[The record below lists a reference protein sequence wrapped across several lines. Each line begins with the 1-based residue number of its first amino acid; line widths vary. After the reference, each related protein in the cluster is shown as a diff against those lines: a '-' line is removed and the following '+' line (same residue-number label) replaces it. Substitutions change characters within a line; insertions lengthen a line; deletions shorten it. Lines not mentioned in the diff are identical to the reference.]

1 MSFSMKLLFL
11 AIVAGTLFSS
21 VGTPAASAAD
31 RWPEWR
37 GVDGQGHSAATGL
50 PVQWSETEHVAW
62 KVKVPGHGWST
73 PVVEEGMVWVTTAI
87 DRPASPE
94 DAKRRRQTTTNSQP
108 LTISEFVSLRAVG
121 IDLRTGALK
130 HDIEVLNEVDPQMIH
145 HENSY
150 ATPTPIIEN
159 GRLYCHYGPSGIACL
174 DVVTGKVVWSNRTL
188 RVLHENGPGST
199 PVLWNGLLFVH
210 CDGIDQQYIVA
221 LDKAT
226 GEIAWKTDRTG
237 ELNEN
242 PQLQKSYATPLVTDV
257 NGAPQVIS
265 PAADW
270 LYGYHPE
277 TGHELWRLKYG
288 QLGFSNAP
296 RPVAGHG
303 LLYIC
308 TGYMKSELLA
318 VRLAGQGSAAQPSIA
333 WRFKKQV
340 PNVASPLLV
349 GDELY
354 FASDKGVATCIDAKT
369 GEMHWA
375 ERIGSRFWA
384 SPVYADGRIYFLDRD
399 ATTTVIAPGTTF
411 KKLAVNVLPGE
422 MLAGAAV
429 VDGAMI
435 LRTDEAVYRIGEA
448 QSACDAASSESQ
460 ALSR

>member
-1 MSFSMKLLFL
+1 MVPSFYIRLILVALLL
-11 AIVAGTLFSS
+11 INCLLVS
-21 VGTPAASAAD
+21 PANAAD

-37 GVDGQGHSAATGL
+37 GVNGQGHSAARDL
-50 PVQWSETEHVAW
+50 PLRWSESEHVAW
-62 KVKVPGHGWST
+62 KAKLPGQGWST
-73 PVVEEGMVWVTTAI
+73 PVVEDGLVWVTTAV
-87 DRPASPE
+87 DRLASKE
-94 DAKRRRQTTTNSQP
+94 DAQRRRKTTTNSQP
-108 LTISEFVSLRAVG
+108 LRISEFVSLRAIGVDLQTG
-121 IDLRTGALK
+121 DLR

-145 HENSY
+145 HENTY
-150 ATPTPIIEN
+150 ATPTPIIDQ

-174 DVVTGKVVWSNRTL
+174 DTTTGKVVWSNRTL
-188 RVLHENGPGST
+188 RVKHENGPGSS
-199 PVLWNGLLFVH
+199 PVLWDDLLLIH

-221 LDKAT
+221 LDTQT
-226 GEIAWKTDRTG
+226 GEIVWKTDRSG
-237 ELNEN
+237 EMNPN
-242 PQLQKSYATPLVTDV
+242 PQLQKAYATPLVVDIH
-257 NGAPQVIS
+257 GSPQVIS

-270 LYGYHPE
+270 LYGYHPRS
-277 TGHELWRLKYG
+277 GKELWRVKYG

-318 VRLAGQGSAAQPSIA
+318 VRVEQANGAPAPSVA

-375 ERIGSRFWA
+375 ERIGTRFWA
-384 SPVYADGRIYFLDRD
+384 SPVFADGRIYFFDRD
-399 ATTTVIAPGTTF
+399 ATTTVIAPGTTYRR
-411 KKLAVNVLPGE
+411 LAVNKLQGT

-429 VDGAMI
+429 VDGALV
-435 LRTDEAVYRIGEA
+435 LRTDKALYRVSRDSNA
-448 QSACDAASSESQ
+448 TASSCP
-460 ALSR
+460 